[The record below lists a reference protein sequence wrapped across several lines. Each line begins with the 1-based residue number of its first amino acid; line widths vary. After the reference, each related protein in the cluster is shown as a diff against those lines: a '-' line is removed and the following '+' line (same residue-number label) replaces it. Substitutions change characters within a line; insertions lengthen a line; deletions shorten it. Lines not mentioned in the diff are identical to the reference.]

1 MAPRFMD
8 GAPQRMPAGTTHPWN
23 EGVHRRETRI
33 NVTARYAWDGQGG
46 SMTLAVGVFLA
57 IFWIVL
63 PAAFVGAILYS
74 TLVERLRPRWQ
85 ATQAMEPPEPAA
97 NANRA

>member
-1 MAPRFMD
+1 
-8 GAPQRMPAGTTHPWN
+8 
-23 EGVHRRETRI
+23 
-33 NVTARYAWDGQGG
+33 
-46 SMTLAVGVFLA
+46 MTLAVGVFLA